1 MKRLHAHCI
10 SDEELRLELEA
21 KDTIL
26 FEGEGVRWEKI
37 LSQVSRLGFG
47 ERYVVSVT
55 LRDGAGH
62 ARVNLRPKCGD

>member
-1 MKRLHAHCI
+1 MKRIHSRCI
-10 SDEELRLELEA
+10 SERELCLELEA

-26 FEGEGVRWEKI
+26 FEGEGLSWEKI
-37 LSQVSRLGFG
+37 LSQVLRLGYS

-62 ARVNLRPKCGD
+62 TRINLRPR